1 MPKKK
6 NENATPKQQSPDGN
20 KKKGSPNTVHDI
32 LEDFED
38 LQIAKG
44 YKLPVIEIPN
54 ITDDIKRQLNQFI
67 ISGQIDDL
75 QPFLKGQ
82 RINQKN
88 RTVIGLVLLRN
99 KK

>member
-6 NENATPKQQSPDGN
+6 NENATPKQKTPDGN

-54 ITDDIKRQLNQFI
+54 ITDDIKIQLNQFI
-67 ISGQIDDL
+67 RSGEIKEL
-75 QPFLKGQ
+75 QPFLNVQ
-82 RINQKN
+82 E
-88 RTVIGLVLLRN
+88 
-99 KK
+99 